1 MAKLSN
7 RQSILLAQKAAVA
20 ANNSSNRFAGKRLE
34 NYNVPALVNG
44 SSDSPSASD
53 NEYAIVDNSSSA
65 EETDSDTESSIAR
78 IKALKSFKYTHPRH
92 VPPPASHK
100 SDPSS
105 DSEVA
110 RSLNQASNSEES
122 EDDSDSDLSIDSATV
137 YLPQLQTPT
146 RPKQKVAPPSKLNL
160 DQESE
165 SELSV
170 ISDNALNELE
180 ASIALDNA
188 TSASENSEYDDE
200 NLLAVLSDE
209 ESLSSDS
216 DFFDY
221 EDDDSIEQRE
231 EQAILEE
238 VQRSGDLEEPRLG
251 YESDD
256 GSESEVSFSNDAFF
270 EPRVAPSIKSIT
282 STAKSGAPSD
292 EEDEFLFPYFFSTDE
307 ESEQEQ
313 ETDKPA
319 LENYSANAVAVAMD
333 ESDLSGDSTDE
344 DNTLPRSN
352 PKVRARPT
360 EILSTSATT
369 SRPPVLGS
377 WVMST
382 ERPYGI
388 IDGLTTRT
396 LSPPANG
403 SAEFVT
409 PAKRSRTVTSVSSDS
424 EASELALED
433 FIYTSELEED
443 KEDMFSTPVAD
454 DVYYNKDI
462 PLSAF
467 RNRGSYSQLSF
478 QSPLHRRS
486 SSTASRRNSREISL
500 TPGKRIPKHLKKRRK
515 QSQLPSH
522 QQQQQ
527 QQQQMPSSSS
537 SPYHKKK
544 EMRLSLDVAMGS
556 RSPRAVAGNGVLDAG
571 ASTTDLIDE
580 LVGIGALSPLFRGIA

>member
-7 RQSILLAQKAAVA
+7 RQSILLAQKAA
-20 ANNSSNRFAGKRLE
+20 ANTSTRFAGKRLE

-44 SSDSPSASD
+44 SSDSPSATD
-53 NEYAIVDNSSSA
+53 NEYAIIDNSSSSSD
-65 EETDSDTESSIAR
+65 ETDSDTESSIAR
-78 IKALKSFKYTHPRH
+78 IKALKSFNYTHPGH

-110 RSLNQASNSEES
+110 RSLNQASNSEDS
-122 EDDSDSDLSIDSATV
+122 EDESDSDLSIDSATV

-146 RPKQKVAPPSKLNL
+146 RQKLKVAPPSKLNL
-160 DQESE
+160 DQESD

-170 ISDNALNELE
+170 ISDDALNELE
-180 ASIALDNA
+180 ASIALDIA

-209 ESLSSDS
+209 ESSLESDS

-231 EQAILEE
+231 ELAILEE

-256 GSESEVSFSNDAFF
+256 VSESDVSFSNDAFF
-270 EPRVAPSIKSIT
+270 EPRVVPSMKSIT
-282 STAKSGAPSD
+282 STAKSGVPSD

-307 ESEQEQ
+307 ESEQDQ
-313 ETDKPA
+313 EMDKPG
-319 LENYSANAVAVAMD
+319 LENYSANALAVAMD

-403 SAEFVT
+403 SAELVT
-409 PAKRSRTVTSVSSDS
+409 PAKRSRTVASVSSDS

-443 KEDMFSTPVAD
+443 KEDLFSTPVAD
-454 DVYYNKDI
+454 DVYHNKDI

-478 QSPLHRRS
+478 QQSPLHRRS

-500 TPGKRIPKHLKKRRK
+500 TPGKRIPKTLKKRRK
-515 QSQLPSH
+515 QSQLPPQPQTPSH
-522 QQQQQ
+522 
-527 QQQQMPSSSS
+527 
-537 SPYHKKK
+537 YHKKK

-556 RSPRAVAGNGVLDAG
+556 RSPRAGAGNGVLDAG
-571 ASTTDLIDE
+571 AASTDLIDE